1 MVTAYFPLL
10 VHCPHYML
18 FQNVFAN
25 GRRRFPTRALILL
38 KMFLTFEQQDP
49 ALLLYE
55 GQVKALYI
63 SSESTE
69 QQ

>member
-1 MVTAYFPLL
+1 
-10 VHCPHYML
+10 ML

-63 SSESTE
+63 SSES
-69 QQ
+69 QSNSSLKYGNYSS